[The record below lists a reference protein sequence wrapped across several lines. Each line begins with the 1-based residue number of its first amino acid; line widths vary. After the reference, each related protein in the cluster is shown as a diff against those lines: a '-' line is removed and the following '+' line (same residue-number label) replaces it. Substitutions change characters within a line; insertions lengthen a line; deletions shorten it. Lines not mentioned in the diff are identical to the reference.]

1 MTAARLRDN
10 STEGQP
16 RSDVYT
22 GLLGISLAALV
33 IACVL
38 VGLDWS
44 GYKEAKPP
52 KPSIQVPQPT
62 TPKEQP
68 AGPPGQP
75 PNP

>member
-1 MTAARLRDN
+1 MAAARMRDN
-10 STEGQP
+10 PEEVKP

-62 TPKEQP
+62 PKEQP
-68 AGPPGQP
+68 APQPGQP